1 MSTTNSTST
10 YVVSG
15 MSCGSC
21 VGKVKNEIGKL
32 DGISGVDI
40 ELATGRMT
48 VIGAG
53 AIDDALIQ
61 DTVENLGYEL
71 VQN

>member
-1 MSTTNSTST
+1 MNTRTNTSS
-10 YVVSG
+10 YIVSG

-21 VGKVKNEIGKL
+21 VGKVKSEIGKL
-32 DGISGVDI
+32 SGIDGVDI
-40 ELATGRMT
+40 ELATGRIT

-71 VQN
+71 VQS

>member
-1 MSTTNSTST
+1 MSTRTTTSS
-10 YVVSG
+10 YIVSG

-21 VGKVKNEIGKL
+21 VGKVKSEIGKL
-32 DGISGVDI
+32 SGIDGVDI

-61 DTVENLGYEL
+61 DTVETLGYEL
-71 VQN
+71 VQS